1 VTLYLQA
8 TTTQGFVLAFKVGV
22 PVSDDDLERL
32 AALQSM
38 PNMAGCTWTGRQAI
52 R

>member
-1 VTLYLQA
+1 MLYLQA

-32 AALQSM
+32 SILQAM
-38 PNMAGCTWTGRQAI
+38 PNLAGCVWTGREAL